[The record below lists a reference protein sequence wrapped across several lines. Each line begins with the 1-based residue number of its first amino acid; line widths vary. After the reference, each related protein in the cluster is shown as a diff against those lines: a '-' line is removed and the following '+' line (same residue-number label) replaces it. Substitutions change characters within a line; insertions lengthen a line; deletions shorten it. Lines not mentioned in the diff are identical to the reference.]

1 MGKERRIRPAEL
13 TESELRIHATQR
25 LTFQAKKQSHKDQD
39 ACYATLLLA
48 VINQAIIDTISSPI
62 EIKVFNKR
70 NVYEKEREENARR
83 TGRLFL
89 DGDNCEAFLSW
100 IRILGRTAPNIRY
113 IATKCDEI
121 VASGNFLTKD
131 RLEYLVAL
139 GSSDEGTV
147 EVPLSSD
154 RLAA

>member
-1 MGKERRIRPAEL
+1 MRRTKPAEL
-13 TESELRIHATQR
+13 TEEEKRIHASQR
-25 LTFQAKKQSHKDQD
+25 QSRQAYKQSHKNQD
-39 ACYATLLLA
+39 SCYATLLLG

-62 EIKVFNKR
+62 EIKVFNAR
-70 NVYEKEREENARR
+70 NVYDKERFEKERK
-83 TGRLFL
+83 TGREFL
-89 DGDNCEAFLSW
+89 DSDNCEAFLAW

-113 IATKCDEI
+113 IASKCDEI
-121 VASGNFLTKD
+121 VASGTYLTKD

-139 GSSDEGTV
+139 GNSDAETV